1 MRPQSRKQSKILMD
15 LGQRE
20 PQGLF
25 FEITLLEFSKFYIK
39 KGTVAID
46 VGANVGFHSLEFL
59 KYLNNSGKVIAI
71 EPIEHLAQN
80 LRGIQNSNFE
90 VHCCAI
96 GRRKGI
102 QTFHEIVE
110 LNGWSG
116 LRKRGDTP
124 EGLGSKMY
132 DVQVETLDSLVMQD
146 NHRVSF
152 IKLDLEG
159 GEFDALLGAR
169 NLLARDKP
177 VIVFENALDE
187 SAALYDYTSIEFF
200 DFFTKIGYQIYD
212 LFGRKVSNFDFKEN
226 QPQPWEFILL
236 PKGSSRLLFLIKL
249 RIALFKAKRSFLE
262 RYPL

>member
-1 MRPQSRKQSKILMD
+1 MD

-25 FEITLLEFSKFYIK
+25 FEITLLEFSKLYIG
-39 KGTVAID
+39 KGTTVLD
-46 VGANVGFHSLEFL
+46 VGANVGFHSIEFL
-59 KYLNNSGKVIAI
+59 KYLNNTGKVIAI

-80 LRGIQNSNFE
+80 LRRLENANFK
-90 VHCCAI
+90 VHCCAV
-96 GRRKGI
+96 GKRKGE
-102 QTFHEIVE
+102 QPFHEIEE

-124 EGLGSKMY
+124 EGLRSRVY
-132 DVQVETLDSLVMQD
+132 NVQVATLDSLVMQED
-146 NHRVSF
+146 NRVSF

-177 VIVFENALDE
+177 VIVFENALNE
-187 SAALYDYTSIEFF
+187 SAALYDYTSAEFF
-200 DFFTKIGYQIYD
+200 EFFTDTGYQIYD
-212 LFGRKVSNFDFKEN
+212 LFGRKVENFDFKEN

-236 PKGSSRLLFLIKL
+236 PEGSSHLLFLIKL
-249 RIALFKAKRSFLE
+249 RIALLRAKRSFLE
-262 RYPL
+262 RHPL